1 MLGFRAIP
9 PENQKIYVK
18 LKIRMICIYNS
29 PMLKPAHPTLPVQQ
43 AGAVDAAPAAA
54 ALGNRRISSADL
66 LGQQRMV
73 EIAHQGQIYQLRVT
87 AAGKLILT
95 K

>member
-1 MLGFRAIP
+1 MLNSAP
-9 PENQKIYVK
+9 PV
-18 LKIRMICIYNS
+18 
-29 PMLKPAHPTLPVQQ
+29 LPVQQ
-43 AGAVDAAPAAA
+43 AGSAHTAPVAATS
-54 ALGNRRISSADL
+54 GTRRISSADL

-73 EIAHQGQIYQLRVT
+73 EIAHQGNIYQLRVT